1 MELYFSLHP
10 SWQFTGKRLILLKDI
25 ADIYC
30 SGVLDP
36 APGSLPVFRLPTEN
50 MQPHYRLTAFDV
62 ACLLQRTYPKARI
75 VSMGEK
81 EILLSSYPQKTTQG
95 LAVFVKVALI
105 SVILFFGA
113 STAIISFH
121 HDGEIPKVLQDY
133 YQFFTGEESE
143 RPYILEIPYSLGLA
157 CGILLFFH
165 HFSRLGSTKDP
176 TPLEVQITTYEQEV
190 ATHKLATAQK
200 DSEGSS

>member
-1 MELYFSLHP
+1 MIQNQIGLFFLFPYTFSSLGQTTDEVKTMELYFSLHP

-81 EILLSSYPQKTTQG
+81 EILLS
-95 LAVFVKVALI
+95 
-105 SVILFFGA
+105 
-113 STAIISFH
+113 
-121 HDGEIPKVLQDY
+121 
-133 YQFFTGEESE
+133 
-143 RPYILEIPYSLGLA
+143 
-157 CGILLFFH
+157 
-165 HFSRLGSTKDP
+165 
-176 TPLEVQITTYEQEV
+176 
-190 ATHKLATAQK
+190 
-200 DSEGSS
+200 